1 MFAQLSPAQ
10 PDPILS
16 LSLIYNADL
25 RDHKM
30 DLGIGVYRN
39 NHGQTPIMTAISQ
52 AEQRLIQTQT
62 TKSYVGLAGSEV
74 FNQCMIDLLL
84 ADTSAH
90 NRTVGVQTPGAS
102 GALRMLADLIHVAN
116 ADTTVWLTDPS
127 YVNHKPV
134 MEAAGL
140 KVKFY
145 PYFDRVTKRV
155 NTDAMLSALAQAG
168 RNDVVLLHGC
178 CHNPTGADI
187 SFDDWQA
194 ITALANKNG
203 FMPFVDMAYL
213 GFGEGLEQD
222 GAGLKFMANNIEEMV
237 IATSCSKNFGLYRER
252 TGAALLVGNTVNDAQ
267 KAKGRL
273 LTLARASY
281 TMPPDHGAALVADI
295 LTDTALTAVWKQ
307 ELVMM
312 QQRIIGLRQCL
323 VKTLAAKG
331 CDQFTFIADHKGMF
345 SMTGLSPE
353 QIMRLR
359 DEFAIYAVGDGRV
372 NIAGLQEQQI
382 DYLADALIA
391 VTQ

>member
-1 MFAQLSPAQ
+1 MFSQLSPAQ

-16 LSLIYNADL
+16 LSLIYNADQ

-39 NHGQTPIMTAISQ
+39 NHGQTPIMAAISQ
-52 AEQRLIQTQT
+52 AEHRLLQTQT

-84 ADTSAH
+84 AETSAH
-90 NRTVGVQTPGAS
+90 SRAAGVQTPGGS
-102 GALRMLADLIHVAN
+102 GALRMLADLMHVAN
-116 ADTTVWLTDPS
+116 ANTTVWLTDLS
-127 YVNHKPV
+127 YVNHRPV

-140 KVKFY
+140 KVKYY
-145 PYFDRVTKRV
+145 PYFDRDTKQV

-168 RNDVVLLHGC
+168 ANDVVLLHGC

-187 SFDDWQA
+187 SFEAWQA

-203 FMPFVDMAYL
+203 FVPFVDMAYL
-213 GFGEGLEQD
+213 GFGDGLEQD
-222 GAGLKFMANNIEEMV
+222 GAGLKFMADNIEEMM

-252 TGAALLVGNTVNDAQ
+252 TGAALLVGDTLSNAQ
-267 KAKGRL
+267 KAKGRI

-295 LTDTALTAVWKQ
+295 LTDSVLTAVWKQ

-312 QQRIIGLRQCL
+312 QQRIIGLRQSL
-323 VKTLAAKG
+323 VNTLAAKG
-331 CDQFTFIADHKGMF
+331 CDQFSFIADHKGMF

-353 QIMRLR
+353 KIMRLR
-359 DEFAIYAVGDGRV
+359 DEFAIYAVGDGRINV
-372 NIAGLQEQQI
+372 AGLQEQQI
-382 DYLADALIA
+382 DALATALMTVA
-391 VTQ
+391 

>member
-1 MFAQLSPAQ
+1 MFSQLSPAQ

-16 LSLIYNADL
+16 LSLIYNADQ

-39 NHGQTPIMTAISQ
+39 NQGQTPIMAAISQ
-52 AEQRLIQTQT
+52 AEQRLLQTQT

-90 NRTVGVQTPGAS
+90 SRTAGVQTPGGS
-102 GALRMLADLIHVAN
+102 GALRMLADLMHVAN
-116 ADTTVWLTDPS
+116 ENTTVWLTDLS
-127 YVNHKPV
+127 YVNHRPV

-140 KVKFY
+140 KVKYY
-145 PYFDRVTKRV
+145 PYFDRDTKQV

-168 RNDVVLLHGC
+168 ANDVVLLHGC

-187 SFDDWQA
+187 NFEAWQA
-194 ITALANKNG
+194 ITALANNNG
-203 FMPFVDMAYL
+203 FIPFVDMAYL
-213 GFGEGLEQD
+213 GFGDGLEKD
-222 GAGLKFMANNIEEMV
+222 GAGLKFMADNIEEMM

-252 TGAALLVGNTVNDAQ
+252 TGAALLVGDTLQNAQ
-267 KAKGRL
+267 KAKGRI

-295 LTDTALTAVWKQ
+295 LTSSMLTAVWKQ
-307 ELVMM
+307 ELIMM
-312 QQRIIGLRQCL
+312 QQRIIGLRQSL
-323 VKTLAAKG
+323 VNTLAAKG
-331 CDQFTFIADHKGMF
+331 CDQFSFIADHKGMF

-382 DYLADALIA
+382 DALATAL
-391 VTQ
+391 VTISQ

>member
-1 MFAQLSPAQ
+1 MFSQLSPAQ

-16 LSLIYNADL
+16 LSLIYNADQ

-39 NHGQTPIMTAISQ
+39 NHGQTPIMAAISQ
-52 AEQRLIQTQT
+52 AEHRLLQTQT

-84 ADTSAH
+84 AETSAH
-90 NRTVGVQTPGAS
+90 SRAAGVQTPGGS
-102 GALRMLADLIHVAN
+102 GALRMLADLMHVAN
-116 ADTTVWLTDPS
+116 ANTTVWLTDLS
-127 YVNHKPV
+127 YVNHRPV

-140 KVKFY
+140 KVKYY
-145 PYFDRVTKRV
+145 PYFDRDTKQV

-168 RNDVVLLHGC
+168 VNDVVLLHGC

-187 SFDDWQA
+187 SFEAWQA

-203 FMPFVDMAYL
+203 FMPFVDMAYI
-213 GFGEGLEQD
+213 GFGDGLEQD
-222 GAGLKFMANNIEEMV
+222 GAGLKFMADNIEEMM

-252 TGAALLVGNTVNDAQ
+252 TGAALLVGDTLPNAQ
-267 KAKGRL
+267 KAKGRI

-295 LTDTALTAVWKQ
+295 LTDSVLTAVWKQ

-312 QQRIIGLRQCL
+312 QQRIIGLRQSL
-323 VKTLAAKG
+323 VNTLAAKG
-331 CDQFTFIADHKGMF
+331 CDQFSFIADHKGMF

-353 QIMRLR
+353 KIMRLR
-359 DEFAIYAVGDGRV
+359 DEFAIYAVGDGRINV
-372 NIAGLQEQQI
+372 AGLQEQQI
-382 DYLADALIA
+382 DALATALMTVA
-391 VTQ
+391 